1 MCAIPLIV
9 RPRLMGG
16 VGFARKAVFR
26 RKLLQGLVLRLAFLG
41 IEFLLEVAGRGFGG
55 AGLDGWREWLVRS

>member
-1 MCAIPLIV
+1 
-9 RPRLMGG
+9 MGG